1 MSLFSFG
8 DIKFNKGDLTR
19 KGPLSALTKSEYET
33 NNLRYPIDIGNADK
47 GHYMVFYVRKQ
58 DKTEAG
64 GGQNPVSPEALVPS
78 VGAIDGLSAKAKSLT
93 SGGITTNFSSAT
105 SKIPGIGNIDT
116 SIGGD
121 LVGKIQSGISQ
132 IDGAMGGA
140 LSGIQSSLG
149 KVSGNI
155 QGGLKNVFGST
166 TLPKGGDSAQSRSV
180 IQNNVASVKGGS
192 LQFLKTTKRTSEA
205 ISLYMPDTLM
215 FNQTQSYEQMA
226 IGGTVA
232 GGLMAAGGANADAIK
247 QGMVAAGNLDK
258 EGVKQAASGLD
269 TGGLA
274 EAGKLTALKAATTA
288 GGTLGG
294 SAQAGSLAF
303 TAITGVVV
311 NPMLEM
317 LYTSPNFRSFQF
329 DFNFFPRDEK
339 EALEVQKI
347 LKAFTFHQAPE
358 KLAGVPGFLVP
369 PSEFDIEFYY
379 GGRINP
385 NIPGI
390 APGCILT
397 TIDINYAPSG
407 ASFYEVPGETSPS
420 LGGTGMPFAV
430 NLVLQFQETTYLTKS
445 DYDDTIGNSLSGSE
459 TSKTT
464 STGVKKENTTASKG
478 K

>member
-8 DIKFNKGDLTR
+8 DIKFNKGDLSR

-33 NNLRYPIDIGNADK
+33 NNLRYPIDVGNADK

-58 DKTEAG
+58 KKTTAG
-64 GGQNPVSPEALVPS
+64 GGQNPVSPEALVPTT
-78 VGAIDGLSAKAKSLT
+78 GAIEGLSAKTKSLV
-93 SGGITTNFSSAT
+93 SGGVSTNFGPPSSL
-105 SKIPGIGNIDT
+105 KIPGVSDISTN
-116 SIGGD
+116 IGGD
-121 LVGKIQSGISQ
+121 LVGKIQGGLSQ
-132 IDGAMGGA
+132 IDSAVGGA

-155 QGGLKNVFGST
+155 QGGLKNIFGST

-180 IQNNVASVKGGS
+180 IQNNVAQVKGGS
-192 LQFLKTTKRTSEA
+192 LDFLKTTKRTSEA

-215 FNQTQSYEQMA
+215 FNQTQSYDQLN
-226 IGGTVA
+226 IGTSPIGQ
-232 GGLMAAGGANADAIK
+232 LMAAGGANADAIK
-247 QGMVAAGNLDK
+247 SGIDAAVNKDMDAAKQSIKSVDGEGLLKQGGMFAGANLAK
-258 EGVKQAASGLD
+258 
-269 TGGLA
+269 GLA
-274 EAGKLTALKAATTA
+274 GGAGE
-288 GGTLGG
+288 
-294 SAQAGSLAF
+294 LAF
-303 TAITGVVV
+303 TAATGAVV

-317 LYTSPNFRSFQF
+317 IYRSPNFRSFQF

-464 STGVKKENTTASKG
+464 STGVRKVNQAPSG
-478 K
+478 GQ